1 MELIFIR
8 HAEPDYENN
17 TLTEKGFKEAE
28 FLGQFL
34 KNEKIDAM
42 YVSPLNR
49 AKYTAEAILKYN
61 NNFNVEYKDCLI
73 EFHEEVDLP
82 YLKNS
87 ITWDFRTSLLKDD
100 RIFDNK
106 KWREIEYLNS
116 QKLLSRYESNKK
128 DFLNILERHGYKKD
142 GNIFKVI
149 KPNHDKIV
157 FVCHFGIISY
167 MLSTLLNISP
177 IALANMT
184 VSRPTGI
191 TRLVSEEREMGEVIF
206 RLLEYG
212 STTHL
217 YINGEKPS
225 FMARFCE
232 TYDDDT
238 EHVN

>member
-34 KNEKIDAM
+34 KDQKIDAM

-49 AKYTAEAILKYN
+49 ARYTANAILKYN
-61 NNFNVEYKDCLI
+61 NDFKVEYKDCLI
-73 EFHEEVDLP
+73 EFHEQVDLP

-100 RIFDNK
+100 KIFDNK
-106 KWREIEYLNS
+106 KWREIEYLNNE
-116 QKLLSRYESNKK
+116 KLLSRYESNKK
-128 DFLNILERHGYKKD
+128 DFLKILEKHGYKKD

-177 IALANMT
+177 IALANTT
-184 VSRPTGI
+184 VSRPTAI
-191 TRLVSEEREMGEVIF
+191 TRLVSEERERGEAIF

-217 YINGEKPS
+217 YIKGEQPS

-232 TYDDDT
+232 TFDDDT
-238 EHVN
+238 DHVK

>member
-42 YVSPLNR
+42 YVSTLNR
-49 AKYTAEAILKYN
+49 ARFTANAILKYN
-61 NNFNVEYKDCLI
+61 NDFKVEYLDEIK
-73 EFHEEVDLP
+73 EFNALVDLP
-82 YLKNS
+82 YRKKS
-87 ITWDFRTSLLKDD
+87 HTWDFRTSLLKDD
-100 RIFDNK
+100 KIYDNE
-106 KWREIEYLNS
+106 KWREIDYMNNS
-116 QKLLSRYESNKK
+116 DVFNLYNKNKNALLS
-128 DFLNILERHGYKKD
+128 ILEKHGYKKD

-149 KPNHDKIV
+149 KPNHNKIV

-167 MLSTLLNISP
+167 MLSHLLNLSP
-177 IALANMT
+177 LALLNFT
-184 VSRPTGI
+184 VSRPTAI
-191 TRLVSEEREMGEVIF
+191 TRLVSEERERGEAIF

-217 YINGEKPS
+217 YINNETPS

-232 TYDDDT
+232 TFDDDT
-238 EHVN
+238 EHVD